1 MPMKVSHASPPMPR
15 VSSLAILCSATPRST
30 AGCGASSRVLPMH
43 SYIAPSINRNANVLS
58 PTKHWSC
65 DSRYA
70 TAGSGERAVQ
80 ISATRDGVQLKSGS
94 AASADHLS
102 GGPIESLRLNP
113 KPPCH
118 TGRHAPV

>member
-1 MPMKVSHASPPMPR
+1 
-15 VSSLAILCSATPRST
+15 
-30 AGCGASSRVLPMH
+30 MH

-118 TGRHAPV
+118 TGRHAPVWPLTSSAMVVTASPLGPSRSMWLASMR